1 VPPVAAERKPPAPV
15 AQAAAPEPAAKPAGP
30 ARRILGRTGI
40 EVPVVSMGVMNAD
53 NPNLVRAALD
63 GGMVL
68 LDTAH
73 GYQDGRNEEMLGTVL
88 PARKRDSFV
97 LCTKVFLSTLDRKT
111 GLFSPETRGEEIEE
125 KLAISL
131 KRLGLDHVDILY
143 LHCQSQRESVLLEPV
158 LRALEKVKKA
168 GLTRFVGVSTHK
180 NEPEVIRAAVE
191 AKLYDVVLT
200 SYNFRQDHHLEVQ
213 KAIGEAAAA
222 GLGVV
227 AMKTQ
232 AGVYWDKEKSSP
244 INMKAALKWA
254 LRDANVHTAIPGFT
268 TLEQLQADLEVL
280 HDPALTPQDNGAWRS
295 RRRWRASSARAASS
309 AFHPVPSTCP
319 SPTSCAAT
327 CTATPIATARPPSR
341 SCWRST
347 CHRRHAATAGP
358 ARWFAPRASTCANA
372 SATSSGCATC
382 RGNSSSN
389 DGLRSASPAAG
400 ALPPRRRRCPKPS
413 DRTYRRNCPASKWF
427 PQVAG
432 WKLSAHR
439 PNTRRTT
446 SSNTSTVGPMLFCN
460 SISKSC

>member
-1 VPPVAAERKPPAPV
+1 MSTSKSKLERRDFLKLGGAGIAASALSAGCATVAAERKPPLPV
-15 AQAAAPEPAAKPAGP
+15 PQAAAPEPAAKPAGP
-30 ARRILGRTGI
+30 PRRMLGRTGI

-63 GGMVL
+63 GGMIL

-88 PARKRDSFV
+88 PSRKRDSFV
-97 LCTKVFLSTLDRKT
+97 LCTKVYVSTLDRKT

-131 KRLGLDHVDILY
+131 GRLGLDHVDVLY
-143 LHCQSQRESVLLEPV
+143 LHCQSQREGVLFEPL

-168 GLTRFVGVSTHK
+168 GLARFVGVSTHK

-191 AKLYDVVLT
+191 SNLYDVVLT

-232 AGVYWDKEKSSP
+232 AGIYWDKEKTAP

-254 LRDANVHTAIPGFT
+254 LRDANVHTSIPGFS

-280 HDPALTPQDNGAWRS
+280 HNPALSPEDKLSLEDPQKLAGLFCQGCEQCLSPCAQHLPIPDLMRS
-295 RRRWRASSARAASS
+295 YMYGHAYRNREAAQSLLL
-309 AFHPVPSTCP
+309 ALDLPP
-319 SPTSCAAT
+319 SP
-327 CTATPIATARPPSR
+327 CTDCR
-341 SCWRST
+341 SCPVVCAKGFDVRE
-347 CHRRHAATAGP
+347 RIRDIV
-358 ARWFAPRASTCANA
+358 RLRDVPREF
-372 SATSSGCATC
+372 
-382 RGNSSSN
+382 
-389 DGLRSASPAAG
+389 L
-400 ALPPRRRRCPKPS
+400 
-413 DRTYRRNCPASKWF
+413 
-427 PQVAG
+427 
-432 WKLSAHR
+432 
-439 PNTRRTT
+439 
-446 SSNTSTVGPMLFCN
+446 
-460 SISKSC
+460 I

>member
-1 VPPVAAERKPPAPV
+1 MSTNKSTLERRDFLKLGGAGIAASALSAGCASGVAERKPPAPV
-15 AQAAAPEPAAKPAGP
+15 AQAAVPEPAAKPAGP
-30 ARRILGRTGI
+30 SRRILGRTGI
-40 EVPVVSMGVMNAD
+40 KVPVVSMGVMNAD

-111 GLFSPETRGEEIEE
+111 GLFSPQTRGEEIEE

-143 LHCQSQRESVLLEPV
+143 VHCQSQRESVLLEPI

-200 SYNFRQDHHLEVQ
+200 SYNFRQDHHLDVQ

-232 AGVYWDKEKSSP
+232 AGVYWDKEKSTP

-268 TLEQLQADLEVL
+268 TLEQLQDDLEVL
-280 HDPALTPQDNGAWRS
+280 HEPALTPQDQRS
-295 RRRWRASSARAASS
+295 LEDPQKVAGLFCQGCEQCLAPCAEHLPIPDLMRSYMYGHAYRNREAAQSLLL
-309 AFHPVPSTCP
+309 ALDLPPSPCSDCRTCP
-319 SPTSCAAT
+319 VVCAKGFDVRDR
-327 CTATPIATARPPSR
+327 IRDIVR
-341 SCWRST
+341 LRNV
-347 CHRRHAATAGP
+347 
-358 ARWFAPRASTCANA
+358 PREF
-372 SATSSGCATC
+372 
-382 RGNSSSN
+382 
-389 DGLRSASPAAG
+389 L
-400 ALPPRRRRCPKPS
+400 
-413 DRTYRRNCPASKWF
+413 
-427 PQVAG
+427 
-432 WKLSAHR
+432 
-439 PNTRRTT
+439 
-446 SSNTSTVGPMLFCN
+446 
-460 SISKSC
+460 I